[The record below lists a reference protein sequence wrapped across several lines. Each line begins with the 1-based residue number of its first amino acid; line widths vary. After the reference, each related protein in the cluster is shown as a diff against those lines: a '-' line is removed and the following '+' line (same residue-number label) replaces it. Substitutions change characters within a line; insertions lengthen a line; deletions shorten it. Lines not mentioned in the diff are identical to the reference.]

1 MKYKRLIIAILIML
15 AIGHAQDMGMI
26 SGYIYDGTSRESLI
40 GANVYLSGTSMGTA
54 TDGDGY
60 FVIQKVPADDY
71 ELIVS
76 YLGFEQ
82 VKKQIN
88 LKADQSFTIDFE
100 LSPSVVELNSV
111 EVSAE
116 KLERKVNMQMSR
128 TNLNVRQLKSVP
140 QLGEADLFRTLQS
153 LPGVLTENDFSTG
166 LIIRGGNSDQNLILL
181 DGITVYNPSHV
192 GGVFSNFIL
201 DAVKEADLLK
211 GGFNAEYGGRLS
223 AVLNV
228 RSREGNQKQF
238 KGKGSLSLLSAQT
251 TLEGPI
257 GKGAWLASGR
267 RTWFD
272 KVFAGTKLEFPYYFW
287 DFQGHIFQDLTS
299 NDRVSFSWYA
309 GEDDLYWDEFELKG
323 QWGNE
328 TYSLNYRKLYG
339 RRLVSNLLLAK
350 SRFDIYFGLGGDA
363 GIGERD
369 YISDITARNDW
380 TFFWS
385 DKAQLKFGGEVKDL
399 KFVYS
404 AEGFG
409 ENLFES
415 RTATNEAA
423 SYTKLKYWPT
433 PKWMIEP
440 GFRIGYYGNS
450 ENHIFY
456 DPRFSTK
463 YLLTETRYLNFSI
476 GEYHQFMET
485 IQDDYNPKILDAW
498 FAVDESIDPA
508 SAEQVVLGYE
518 EYFPYNIKLQVEGY
532 YKTMNNILTFVDNR
546 STVDDSISSTNLDSL
561 VDVGDG
567 YAYGG
572 EFFLQKEIGRI
583 NGWISYAWS
592 VSRKDLNGS
601 EYFTNWDRRHV
612 FNVIGNVVLP
622 RNWSFNMKMTYQTGQ
637 PYTPILGYYYET
649 LPGGSLNEDPIRTIP
664 GGRNSARY
672 PNYDRLDIGFT
683 KRFQR
688 ENFSGEFFIQAIN
701 IYWAK
706 NVFRYVYKFGS
717 IYNGID
723 DDGDWDVR
731 KHDENGNG
739 IADHGEPNVDEA
751 DEGLPKKQVI
761 NGLPI
766 IPTIGFSIEF

>member
-1 MKYKRLIIAILIML
+1 MS
-15 AIGHAQDMGMI
+15 IGLSQEMGMI
-26 SGYIYDGTSRESLI
+26 SGYIYDESSRETLI
-40 GANVYLSGTSMGTA
+40 GANVYLSETAMGTA
-54 TDGDGY
+54 TDSDGY
-60 FVIQKVPADDY
+60 FVILNVPKGEY
-71 ELIVS
+71 ELVVT
-76 YLGFEQ
+76 YLGFGQIKNPIQ
-82 VKKQIN
+82 VGIGESVTLN
-88 LKADQSFTIDFE
+88 FE
-100 LSPSVVELNSV
+100 LSPSLVELTTV
-111 EVSAE
+111 DVSAQ
-116 KLERKVNMQMSR
+116 KLERKVNMQISR

-153 LPGVLTENDFSTG
+153 LPGVLTANDFSTG

-192 GGVFSNFIL
+192 GGIFSNFIL

-228 RSREGNQKQF
+228 RSREGNQKHF
-238 KGKGSLSLLSAQT
+238 KGKGSLSLLSAQST
-251 TLEGPI
+251 MEGPI

-272 KVFAGTKLEFPYYFW
+272 KVFEGTKLEFPYYFW

-309 GEDDLYWDEFELKG
+309 GDDDLYWDEFELKG

-328 TYSLNYRKLYG
+328 TYSLNYRKLFG
-339 RRLVSNLLLAK
+339 RKLVSNFLLAK

-369 YISDITARNDW
+369 YISDLTARNDW
-380 TFFWS
+380 TFFWF
-385 DKAQLKFGGEVKDL
+385 DKAQLKYGIELKDL
-399 KFVYS
+399 EFVYT

-409 ENLFES
+409 ETLFES
-415 RTATNEAA
+415 KTATNEAA
-423 SYTKLKYWPT
+423 AYTKLKYWPSE
-433 PKWMIEP
+433 KLMIEP

-450 ENHIFY
+450 KNHIFY

-463 YLLTETRYLNFSI
+463 YLLTDTRYINFSI
-476 GEYHQFMET
+476 GIYHQFMET
-485 IQDDYNPKILDAW
+485 IQDDYNPNILDAW
-498 FAVDESIDPA
+498 FAVDKSIEPA
-508 SAEQVVLGYE
+508 SSEQIIFGYE
-518 EYFPYNIKLQVEGY
+518 EYFPYNIKVQIEGY

-546 STVDDSISSTNLDSL
+546 STTDESISSTNLDSL
-561 VDVGDG
+561 VDAGDG

-572 EFFLQKEIGRI
+572 EFFLQKEIGRV
-583 NGWISYAWS
+583 NGWVSYAWS
-592 VSRKDLNGS
+592 ISRKELNGA

-622 RNWSFNMKMTYQTGQ
+622 RSWSFNLKMTYQSGQ
-637 PYTPILGYYYET
+637 PFTPILGYFYES
-649 LPGGSLNEDPIRTIP
+649 LPGGSINDQAIRTIP

-683 KRFQR
+683 KRFKYKQL
-688 ENFSGEFFIQAIN
+688 SGEFFIQAIN
-701 IYWAK
+701 AYWAK

-723 DDGDWDVR
+723 DDGDWDVK

-739 IADHGEPNVDEA
+739 LPDHGEINVDEA
-751 DEGLPKKQVI
+751 DEGIPQKQI
-761 NGLPI
+761 IHGLPI